1 MIGAC
6 RNPQPNH
13 GLWSSQRAKE
23 LSFEDDVP
31 DVVVIGSGHRFVIIF
46 TQANQLA
53 NRM

>member
-1 MIGAC
+1 MIGAR

-31 DVVVIGSGHRFVIIF
+31 DVVVVGSGHRFVIIF